1 MSMLCVM
8 VTGRRKFR
16 LDEDDIL
23 YFKILVSPPGSAS
36 CTETCQKGGT
46 SSSDPARAQR
56 QRERLRG
63 DQGNDDD
70 DDGDNGD
77 DRVISRCG
85 RGN

>member
-8 VTGRRKFR
+8 VTGKRKFR

-23 YFKILVSPPGSAS
+23 YFKILISPSGSAS
-36 CTETCQKGGT
+36 STETCQKGGT
-46 SSSDPARAQR
+46 SSGDPSRAQR

-63 DQGNDDD
+63 DQGNDNDD
-70 DDGDNGD
+70 DDNDD